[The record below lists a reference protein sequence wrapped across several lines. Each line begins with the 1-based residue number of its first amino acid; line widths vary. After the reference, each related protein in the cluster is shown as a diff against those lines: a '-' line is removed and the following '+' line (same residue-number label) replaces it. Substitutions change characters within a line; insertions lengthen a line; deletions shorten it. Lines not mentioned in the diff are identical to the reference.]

1 MGILCATIERYLI
14 HDQNNPYNFPS
25 PDGHLSCNWVAT
37 MELINHRQA
46 IQIKA
51 INRLLMIKSNLD

>member
-1 MGILCATIERYLI
+1 MAIFYATTECYLI
-14 HDQNNPYNFPS
+14 HDQNNPYSFPN

-46 IQIKA
+46 MQIKA